1 MALATGTRVG
11 PYEVLSAIGAG
22 GMGEVYRAR
31 DTKLGR
37 DVALKVL
44 PPHFA
49 LDPDRMARFTREAQ
63 LLASLNHPHI
73 SAIYGVEEHAL
84 VLEFVDGPTLADRIL
99 PGRLETD
106 EALAIARQIAD
117 ALDAAHQQGII
128 HRDLKPS
135 NIKVRADGT
144 VKVLDF
150 GLAKLADGNA
160 QTQAEA
166 LTQSPTVTSPAMTG
180 VGVILGTASY
190 MSPEQ
195 ARGQTV
201 DRRADVWA
209 FGCVLYEMLT
219 GKRAFDG
226 GTVTDVLAAILER
239 EPDWEALPPATP
251 LSVKRLL
258 RQCLERDR
266 KKRRRDIGDVI
277 LELDSGS
284 VADAAATHDR
294 RSRVSGRIV
303 AVAAAVMAAIAI
315 TGLAIVLLRAPAT
328 TAPSA
333 TPPTLTRLTSDAGF
347 TADPAISRDGALV
360 AYASDR
366 AGDNQLDIWVQQTNG
381 STPIRVTHDSFDE
394 REPSFSPDGSRIVF
408 RSERNGGG
416 IYVVPTLG
424 NEAPRFLAAGGRR
437 PRFSPD
443 GQSIA
448 YWTGNSIGFFPRAGA
463 YRTFVVPLAGGA
475 PRDIA
480 AQMTAA
486 RYPVWSPD
494 GKGLLVLGSRAPQ
507 PEREA
512 YDWWFVPIDGGAA
525 TPTGAFK
532 YLTSLA
538 VGEIGGVNGAANF
551 GPDDWFGS
559 NILFSNFQFL
569 WSLPTDPATHTATGA
584 PQRLTFGTNYDA
596 QPLSSSSGAIAFSSA
611 TFVNTVFGLPLD
623 STTGLAT
630 GSPVRLTD
638 GIAYEARPSS
648 TSDGRMIAYRSTT
661 AQTTVIV
668 KTLAE
673 NRLIDLG
680 IRTARFGPGI
690 SPDGSVVAF
699 ETPKGIDMVPS
710 QGGPSRTLCSDCLI
724 GDWTDDSTA
733 LAVVRRDRLSVV
745 DVKSAAAKDLV
756 TGEAVSRPFLSP
768 DKQWIAFRASNGDLD
783 QLAVA
788 PVDARGPV
796 SRGRWIPLGAPEPD
810 ARPAGWSKDGRL
822 LYIVSS
828 RDGTRCL
835 YAVRID
841 AATGQPNGDVFAIRH
856 FHGTRNG
863 WAGTLGV
870 LSTGPASAVRGGRFL
885 FDIAT
890 FSANVWLMTTPR
902 SDR

>member
-63 LLASLNHPHI
+63 MLASLNHPHI

-160 QTQAEA
+160 QTHAEA
-166 LTQSPTVTSPAMTG
+166 LTQSPTVTSPAMTD

-219 GKRAFDG
+219 GTRAFDG
-226 GTVTDVLAAILER
+226 ATVADVLAAILER

-277 LELDSGS
+277 LDLDSGS

-294 RSRVSGRIV
+294 RSRVSGKI
-303 AVAAAVMAAIAI
+303 VAAAAVIAAIAI
-315 TGLAIVLLRAPAT
+315 TGLAIVLVRAPAT
-328 TAPSA
+328 TAASA

-366 AGDNQLDIWVQQTNG
+366 AGDNQLDIWVQQTAG
-381 STPIRVTHDSFDE
+381 SAPIRVTHDSFDE

-443 GQSIA
+443 GRSIA
-448 YWTGNSIGFFPRAGA
+448 YWTGTSIGLSTRAGS
-463 YRTFVVPLAGGA
+463 YRTFVVPVAGGA

-480 AQMTAA
+480 ARLTAA

-494 GKGLLVLGSRAPQ
+494 GKGLLVLGSRAPEPQ
-507 PEREA
+507 RET
-512 YDWWFVPIDGGAA
+512 YDWWFIPIDGGAA

-532 YLTSLA
+532 YVTSLA

-559 NILFSNFQFL
+559 NVLFSNFQFL
-569 WSLPTDPATHTATGA
+569 WSLPTDRATHTATGA

-668 KTLAE
+668 KNLAE

-745 DVKSAAAKDLV
+745 DVKSAAVKDLV
-756 TGEAVSRPFLSP
+756 IGEAVSRPFLSP

-788 PVDARGPV
+788 HVDARGPV
-796 SRGRWIPLGAPEPD
+796 SHDRWIPLGAPEPD

-870 LSTGPASAVRGGRFL
+870 LSTGPASAVRGGQFL
-885 FDIAT
+885 YDIAT
-890 FSANVWLMTTPR
+890 FSANVWLMATTP